1 MISEN
6 QPFFDDFEISI
17 RTNLFLN
24 KLTFNPIHII
34 IINYILT
41 SFNKSQSILLV
52 SLSVLAKIT
61 FEVLLLF
68 ILLFVLKLD
77 IVSLNITLFST
88 IVLLKLVYKLCFI
101 PSISDTKSP
110 LNSVRSRGFY

>member
-1 MISEN
+1 
-6 QPFFDDFEISI
+6 
-17 RTNLFLN
+17 
-24 KLTFNPIHII
+24 
-34 IINYILT
+34 
-41 SFNKSQSILLV
+41 
-52 SLSVLAKIT
+52 
-61 FEVLLLF
+61 
-68 ILLFVLKLD
+68 LFVLKLD